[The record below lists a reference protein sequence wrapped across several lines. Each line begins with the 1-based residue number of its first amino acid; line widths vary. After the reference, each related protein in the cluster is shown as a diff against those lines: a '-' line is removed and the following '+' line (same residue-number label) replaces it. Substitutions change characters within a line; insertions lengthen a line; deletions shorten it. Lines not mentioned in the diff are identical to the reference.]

1 MSRFQGRLVAL
12 GVIAATG
19 LLSGEALAKKPAS
32 KPAASTEKPQKA
44 PTPPMSDPK
53 QGRALVETAK
63 AHFQREKFAEAA
75 ELTRRCVE
83 VAPEYA
89 DCHLWR
95 GVVLARM
102 GDASVAARHYRRFL
116 ELAPA
121 APKAPAI
128 REFLRDYD
136 ERQAGTKAV
145 SEAK

>member
-44 PTPPMSDPK
+44 PTPPKNDPK
-53 QGRALVETAK
+53 QGRALVENAK
-63 AHFQREKFAEAA
+63 AHLKAKRLAEAA

-89 DCHLWR
+89 DCHLMR
-95 GVVLARM
+95 GTVLAQQ
-102 GDASVAARHYRRFL
+102 GDADMGARHYRRFL
-116 ELAPA
+116 ELAPDE
-121 APKAPAI
+121 PKAPAI
-128 REFLRDYD
+128 RELLRQYD
-136 ERQAGTKAV
+136 EKHPGKKAA